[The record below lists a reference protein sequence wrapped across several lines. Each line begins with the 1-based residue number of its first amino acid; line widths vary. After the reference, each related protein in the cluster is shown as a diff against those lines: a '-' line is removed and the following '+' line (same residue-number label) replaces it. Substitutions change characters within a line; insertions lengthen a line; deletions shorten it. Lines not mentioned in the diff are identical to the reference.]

1 MLVITA
7 AIATYSCIDHGGD
20 MLAPPARCES
30 TMRYSGVVVYGTKGN
45 CRFPQKGNRLA
56 ASPDTGR
63 GWRRAARHIKSHTG
77 VKTPVKP
84 TLVCH
89 ARQGARCVGEGAVRT
104 VQEYREYAESCRVL
118 AARLTDPKDKLA
130 LELMARAWDKA
141 ATDREKTLTDII
153 E

>member
-1 MLVITA
+1 M
-7 AIATYSCIDHGGD
+7 
-20 MLAPPARCES
+20 
-30 TMRYSGVVVYGTKGN
+30 
-45 CRFPQKGNRLA
+45 
-56 ASPDTGR
+56 
-63 GWRRAARHIKSHTG
+63 
-77 VKTPVKP
+77 
-84 TLVCH
+84 
-89 ARQGARCVGEGAVRT
+89 RT